1 MGKDLNAQELLQSI
15 QDLYDELKRKQE
27 SGELNNNI
35 EIYYLPDKF
44 INICGSIYEKGG
56 CDEH

>member
-1 MGKDLNAQELLQSI
+1 MSKDLNAQELLQSI

-35 EIYYLPDKF
+35 ELYYFYDEPDDVRDV
-44 INICGSIYEKGG
+44 IHEKGS
-56 CDEH
+56 CNE